1 MRMGLLSEE
10 FWAGKRVFVTGHTGF
25 KGSWLVVL
33 LDHLGAEATGYSLP
47 TVGDP
52 SLFSAAGVRD
62 ICRDL
67 RGDVRDL
74 RALHRAVEAAQP
86 QIVVHLAA
94 QAIVARG
101 FEDPFG
107 TLSHNVLGTAA
118 LLEAVR
124 CCGSAT
130 AVVVATTDKVYRNRG
145 PGDCYGEAD
154 LLGGNEPYGVSKA
167 CAELVTECYRDVY
180 LRPAGIR
187 VASAR
192 AGNVVGGG
200 DWGESRLVP
209 DIVRAWHAGKP
220 VHVRNPRHVR
230 PWQYVLDV
238 LTGYLTLAERL
249 CQGEAPEGPYNF
261 GPRADDTVD
270 VASVVARA
278 RTLYPQGEAILCSG
292 EDASFETAWLRIDA
306 SKAIRELGFANRFG
320 VDEAIRETFRWYRL
334 VQEGQEPL
342 AVCRDMIRAYESGV
356 AA

>member
-1 MRMGLLSEE
+1 MGLLSEE
-10 FWAGKRVFVTGHTGF
+10 FWAGKRVLVTGHTGF

-47 TVGDP
+47 TVDDP

-74 RALHRAVEAAQP
+74 RALHRAVETAQP

-101 FEDPFG
+101 FADPFG
-107 TLSHNVLGTAA
+107 TLSHNVLGTAG

-145 PGDCYGEAD
+145 PGNGYEEAD

-167 CAELVTECYRDVY
+167 CAELVTECYRDTF
-180 LRPAGIR
+180 LSPAGIR

-200 DWGESRLVP
+200 DWGSPGSFRISSGRGTRESRSSCAIP
-209 DIVRAWHAGKP
+209 AMCAPGSTCSTSSRAISRSPRDSAG
-220 VHVRNPRHVR
+220 
-230 PWQYVLDV
+230 
-238 LTGYLTLAERL
+238 ERL
-249 CQGEAPEGPYNF
+249 RKDPTISAHALATPLTWPPWWPGP
-261 GPRADDTVD
+261 GLCIRKGRRSSAAV
-270 VASVVARA
+270 
-278 RTLYPQGEAILCSG
+278 RTPP
-292 EDASFETAWLRIDA
+292 T
-306 SKAIRELGFANRFG
+306 NRTG
-320 VDEAIRETFRWYRL
+320 
-334 VQEGQEPL
+334 
-342 AVCRDMIRAYESGV
+342 
-356 AA
+356 

>member
-1 MRMGLLSEE
+1 MGLLDEE

-33 LDHLGAEATGYSLP
+33 LDHLGAETTGYSLP
-47 TVGDP
+47 TLGDP
-52 SLFSAAGVRD
+52 SLLSAAGVRD

-74 RALHRAVEAAQP
+74 PALCRAVEDAQP

-94 QAIVARG
+94 QAIVTRG
-101 FEDPFG
+101 FADPCG
-107 TLSHNVLGTAA
+107 TLSHNVLGTAV

-124 CCGSAT
+124 RCGSAT

-145 PGDCYGEAD
+145 LGNDYGEAD
-154 LLGGNEPYGVSKA
+154 PLGGNEPYGVSKA
-167 CAELVTECYRDVY
+167 CAELVTECYRDSY
-180 LRPAGIR
+180 LRPVGIR

-220 VHVRNPRHVR
+220 VFVRNPRHVR

-249 CQGEAPEGPYNF
+249 CQGQAPEGPYNF
-261 GPRADDTVD
+261 GPRADDTAVD
-270 VASVVARA
+270 VASVVALA
-278 RTLYPQGEAILCSG
+278 QTVYPQGRAILGSG
-292 EDASFETAWLRIDA
+292 EDTSYESAWLRIDA
-306 SKAIRELGFANRFG
+306 SKARRELGFTNRFG
-320 VDEAIRETFRWYRL
+320 IDDAIRETFRWYRL
-334 VQEGQEPL
+334 VHEGQEPL
-342 AVCRDMIRAYESGV
+342 TVCRDMIRAYEKGE

>member
-1 MRMGLLSEE
+1 MRIGLLSEE

-33 LDHLGAEATGYSLP
+33 LDRLGAETTGYSLP

-52 SLFSAAGVRD
+52 SLFSAAGVGD

-74 RALHRAVEAAQP
+74 RALQRAVEDARP
-86 QIVVHLAA
+86 EIVVHLAA
-94 QAIVARG
+94 QAIVGRG
-101 FEDPFG
+101 LADPFG
-107 TLSHNVLGTAA
+107 TMSHNVLGTAA

-124 CCGSAT
+124 RCGSAT

-145 PGDCYGEAD
+145 RGNGHGESD
-154 LLGGNEPYGVSKA
+154 PLGGNEPYGVSKA
-167 CAELVTECYRDVY
+167 CAELVTECYREAF
-180 LRPAGIR
+180 LNPAGIR

-200 DWGESRLVP
+200 DWGEHRLVP
-209 DIVRAWHAGKP
+209 DIVRAWEAGKP
-220 VHVRNPRHVR
+220 VLVRNPRHVR

-238 LTGYLTLAERL
+238 LAGYLTLAERL
-249 CQGEAPEGPYNF
+249 CRGEAQDGPYNF
-261 GPRADDTVD
+261 GPRAGDAID

-278 RTLYPQGEAILCSG
+278 RTLYPRGEAVLGSG
-292 EDASFETAWLRIDA
+292 DNAAHESDWLTIDP
-306 SKAIRELGFANRFG
+306 SKARRELGFVNRFG
-320 VDEAIRETFRWYRL
+320 IDEALRETFRWYRL
-334 VQEGQEPL
+334 VDEGQEPL
-342 AVCRDMIRAYESGV
+342 AVCRDMITAYGSGG

>member
-1 MRMGLLSEE
+1 MGLLSEE

-33 LDHLGAEATGYSLP
+33 LDHLGAEVTGYSLP
-47 TVGDP
+47 TVDDP
-52 SLFSAAGVRD
+52 SLFSAAGVQD

-67 RGDVRDL
+67 RGDVRDV
-74 RALHRAVEAAQP
+74 RALHRAVETARP

-101 FEDPFG
+101 FADPFG
-107 TLSHNVLGTAA
+107 TLSHNVLGTAG

-124 CCGSAT
+124 CCGAAT

-145 PGDCYGEAD
+145 PGNGYEEAD

-167 CAELVTECYRDVY
+167 CAELVTECYRDTF

-220 VHVRNPRHVR
+220 VFVRNPRHVR

-249 CQGEAPEGPYNF
+249 CRGEAPDGPYNF
-261 GPRADDTVD
+261 GPRAGDTVD

-278 RTLYPQGEAILCSG
+278 RTLYPQGEAILGSG
-292 EDASFETAWLRIDA
+292 ENASYESDWLRIDA
-306 SKAIRELGFANRFG
+306 SKARRELGFANRFG

-334 VQEGQEPL
+334 VHEGQEPL
-342 AVCRDMIRAYESGV
+342 AVCRDMIRAYESGEV
-356 AA
+356 A